1 MEPEGT
7 YFLLYDGE
15 CRICTAFARAVA
27 ALDIRGTLR
36 ARPLQDSRDLLGG
49 MPEEEILGAAHVV
62 APDGPVTTGAAAMPT
77 IAGVLLGVPRLEA
90 WLRSSPPR
98 MRAVSR
104 AYDFLVSLR
113 GQLTCGVP
121 SPSSAA
127 RSPR

>member
-62 APDGPVTTGAAAMPT
+62 APDGQVTTGAAAMPRPDPSCWT
-77 IAGVLLGVPRLEA
+77 VAASVFASRI
-90 WLRSSPPR
+90 RSGGT
-98 MRAVSR
+98 
-104 AYDFLVSLR
+104 SLNAI
-113 GQLTCGVP
+113 VE
-121 SPSSAA
+121 
-127 RSPR
+127 